1 MAASVTRAE
10 RFVYVG
16 QLIMAASRTPTGR
29 GVLDFNG
36 FTEDDGQLQE
46 KLNARKLTMLEV
58 KVEEIW
64 EEVRHLEVRNG
75 RLEQE
80 NNTLRKELEN

>member
-1 MAASVTRAE
+1 MASVTRTE
-10 RFVYVG
+10 RFVYVR
-16 QLIMAASRTPTGR
+16 QLIMVASRIPTGR
-29 GVLDFNG
+29 GVLDFSG
-36 FTEDDGQLQE
+36 FAEDDGQLQE

-64 EEVRHLEVRNG
+64 EKVRDLEIRNG

-80 NNTLRKELEN
+80 NNSLRKELEN